1 MRRLLLVV
9 MLVAGLPGIALAHFL
24 MLLPDKEFVDP
35 AQRTVR
41 FKVIF
46 THPMAGGPTM
56 SLAPPE
62 EVGVYFRG
70 KKISLKKA
78 LVSREVLAFPRWHE
92 DFSPEKK
99 ARAWAFEYTFSRPG
113 DYVFYVIPKPYF
125 EPAEGV
131 FIKQITKVVVNA
143 FGAESGWDAYL
154 GLPVEIVPLVRPYGL
169 WAGNL
174 FCGRVFKDG
183 KPLPGAEVEV
193 EYHNRKGGI
202 KLPHPSFET
211 QVLKTN
217 EEGEFCYA
225 FPWAGWWGFSVLS
238 EGDPVVKDGKKYPLE
253 LDAVIWL
260 KVYPRPGEP

>member
-1 MRRLLLVV
+1 MKRVLLVF
-9 MLVAGLPGIALAHFL
+9 LVVLGLVSPALAHFL
-24 MLLPDKEFVDP
+24 MLLPEEDFVSP

-41 FKVIF
+41 FEVIF

-56 SLAPPE
+56 TMEPPE
-62 EVGVYFRG
+62 EVGVFFRG
-70 KKISLKKA
+70 QKVSLKKA
-78 LVSREVLAFPRWHE
+78 LVPREVPVFPRWHE
-92 DFSPEKK
+92 EFSPDKK
-99 ARAWAFEYTFSRPG
+99 ARAWEFKYTFSRPG
-113 DYVFYVIPKPYF
+113 DHVFYVIPQPYF
-125 EPAEGV
+125 EPSEGV

-174 FCGRVFKDG
+174 FCGRVIKDG

-193 EYHNRKGGI
+193 EYYNREGKI

-211 QVLKTN
+211 QVLKTD
-217 EEGEFCYA
+217 EDGKFCYA

-238 EGDPVVKDGKKYPLE
+238 EGRLVVKGEEKYPLE

-260 KVYPRPGEP
+260 KVYPRPGEL